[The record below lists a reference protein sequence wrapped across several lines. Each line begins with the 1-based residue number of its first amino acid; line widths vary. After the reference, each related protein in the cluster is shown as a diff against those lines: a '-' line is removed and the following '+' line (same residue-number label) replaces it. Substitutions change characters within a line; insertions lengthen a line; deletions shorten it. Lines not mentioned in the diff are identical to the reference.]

1 MAEAPGQFWD
11 RKYAADDY
19 FYGTAPNEWLTSR
32 ADRLRPGMRA
42 LSVADGEGRNSVWLA
57 GQGLAVTAVDASAR
71 AIAKAQALAAER
83 HVAVTHVQ
91 ADLTRW
97 AWPEAAFDVAVA
109 IFAHFTPEHR
119 PAIHRA
125 MLRSLVPGG
134 LVLIEAYSPYQHLHR
149 TGGPPDLDMLY
160 TAWRLREDFAGAEI
174 LELAEVT
181 TELAEGR
188 GHSGTSA
195 VVRLVARRP

>member
-1 MAEAPGQFWD
+1 MDEGPAPFWD
-11 RKYAADDY
+11 RKYAEADY
-19 FYGTAPNEWLTSR
+19 FYGKTANAWLTGQ
-32 ADRLRPGMRA
+32 AARLRPGMRA
-42 LSVADGEGRNSVWLA
+42 LSIADGEGRNAVWLA
-57 GQGLAVTAVDASAR
+57 EQGLAVTAVDASAR
-71 AIAKAQALAAER
+71 GIAKAKALAAER
-83 HVAVTHVQ
+83 GVAIDHIQ

-119 PAIHRA
+119 PAIHRR
-125 MLRSLVPGG
+125 MLDALVPGG

-160 TAWRLREDFAGAEI
+160 TAWRLEQDFARAEI

-181 TELAEGR
+181 TKLQEGR
-188 GHSGTSA
+188 GHNGTSA
-195 VVRLVARRP
+195 VVRLVARK